1 MELQDFYATEDAKK
15 DVKFTS
21 DFIENSLKEDC
32 PNFRINTT
40 YCGNRSFIDISEKYG
55 DYVVIVSILD
65 IHSNKAMFQTKAHSL
80 EVELFHGGRDCQN
93 ETELYSTVLNDAD
106 NEQYAAMI
114 NNIKKIITEKY

>member
-65 IHSNKAMFQTKAHSL
+65 IHSNKAMFQTKARSL
-80 EVELFHGGRDCQN
+80 EVELFHGGRNCQN

-114 NNIKKIITEKY
+114 NNIKKIITEI